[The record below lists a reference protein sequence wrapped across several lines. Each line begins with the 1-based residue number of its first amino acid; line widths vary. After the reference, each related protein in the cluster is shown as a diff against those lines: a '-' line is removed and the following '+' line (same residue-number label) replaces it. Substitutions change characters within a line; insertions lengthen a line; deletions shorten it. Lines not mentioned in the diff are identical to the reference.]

1 MYSNTLIFG
10 DEKNLNNKT
19 KKDHSK
25 ITPYNSLF
33 LKDSPRMS
41 FPHAKIY
48 GYTALGVIAIYM
60 ILKTLD
66 TMLDTA

>member
-1 MYSNTLIFG
+1 MYSNTLIFS
-10 DEKNLNNKT
+10 DEKHLNDET
-19 KKDHSK
+19 LIDPSK

-33 LKDSPRMS
+33 VKDSPRMS

-60 ILKTLD
+60 IVKTLD